1 MPRLGEILD
10 ALDEWYPPAGAESW
24 DAVGLVCGVRESQVD
39 RILLA
44 IDVVPA
50 VLDQAELIGAQLL
63 FTHHPLLLS
72 AVHGVPADDPKGGL
86 VHRMIRSGIAHFVAH
101 TNAEVA
107 TPGVSDA
114 LAAALGLSDVTPL
127 EPASDNLQNGVG
139 RVGHLPAELT
149 LTEFTDL
156 VARVL
161 PGTSWGVRAA
171 GNPLQAVRRVAVLGG
186 SGSSLVDDARNAG
199 ADVYLTADLKHH
211 NGVEAV
217 TQRAGTPM
225 ALVDAAHWATERPW
239 LDAVAVRLRQR
250 FGTTVETSTSDLMT
264 DPWAL
269 HRPSAATDAAR
280 SESPATI

>member
-1 MPRLGEILD
+1 MD

-44 IDVVPA
+44 IDAVPA
-50 VLDQAELIGAQLL
+50 VIDEADSVGAQLL
-63 FTHHPLLLS
+63 FTHHPLLLT

-86 VHRMIRSGIAHFVAH
+86 VHRMICSGIAHFVAH
-101 TNAEVA
+101 TNAEIA

-114 LAAALGLSDVTPL
+114 LAGALGLTEVSPL
-127 EPASDNLQNGVG
+127 EPAPDNPENGVG
-139 RVGHLPAELT
+139 RVGNLAAELT
-149 LTEFTDL
+149 LTGFTDL
-156 VARVL
+156 VAATL
-161 PGTSWGVRAA
+161 PATSWGVRGA
-171 GNPLQAVRRVAVLGG
+171 GDPEQVVRRVAVLGG
-186 SGSSLVDDARNAG
+186 SGSSLIDAARDAG

-239 LDAVAVRLRQR
+239 LDTVVARLRER
-250 FGTTVETSTSDLMT
+250 FGATVETIASDLVT
-264 DPWAL
+264 DPWVL
-269 HRPSAATDAAR
+269 HRASIADDGAR